1 VRVRSGRMHGD
12 SRTAESPNAAAFRFL
27 WMRVLSAISF
37 FMIADAR
44 SLDCQCR

>member
-1 VRVRSGRMHGD
+1 
-12 SRTAESPNAAAFRFL
+12 L